1 MINAMNTPSK
11 NRRRQFFINKP
22 FQLRYMLYV
31 SLPLVV
37 VCGISFFSLY
47 LGIWSDIMGS
57 FTDQKVQEDLIT
69 ATRMVQ
75 YEEVR
80 QNTAPNNVLSV
91 FKSAEKLGSRQR
103 EIFKE
108 ILDKANR
115 NISIKIG
122 LLLFFIAWGTIY
134 ISHKTAGPIYHMRRI
149 GREFEKGNYKA
160 RIFLRK
166 WDEAHPLAEQMN
178 STYEAL
184 DKRFGKI
191 KKWAREKPPEEAV
204 ALIQKELENTQT
216 HDPV

>member
-1 MINAMNTPSK
+1 MNKTTQ
-11 NRRRQFFINKP
+11 NRRRHFFINKP
-22 FQLRYMLYV
+22 YQLRYMLYV
-31 SLPLVV
+31 SLPLVI
-37 VCGISFFSLY
+37 VCGVSFFSLY
-47 LGIWSDIMGS
+47 VGIWSDIMSS

-80 QNTAPNNVLSV
+80 QNTAPNKVISV
-91 FKSAEKLGSRQR
+91 FRSAEKLGSRQR

-108 ILDKANR
+108 ILNKANR
-115 NISIKIG
+115 NISVKIL

-134 ISHKTAGPIYHMRRI
+134 ISHKTAGPIYHMLRV
-149 GREFEKGNYKA
+149 GRDVENGNYQA

-178 STYEAL
+178 STYTAL
-184 DKRFGKI
+184 DTRFSKI
-191 KKWAREKPPEEAV
+191 KKWAREKPPQEAI

-216 HDPV
+216 HDSV